1 MHSLSFAFF
10 AFHISLQNIPSIVK
24 GARVISNNKCILIF
38 KSHLIFVAN
47 PGGFSSKWAFTTKGD
62 RGRQEVFTKQQQRLP
77 RLGEPVHKRMLSV
90 TAVNLGNLR
99 RTQVAVAF
107 DCWRLR

>member
-1 MHSLSFAFF
+1 M
-10 AFHISLQNIPSIVK
+10 K

-62 RGRQEVFTKQQQRLP
+62 RGRQEVFTKQQQQP
-77 RLGEPVHKRMLSV
+77 TRLGEPVHKRMLSA

-107 DCWRLR
+107 D